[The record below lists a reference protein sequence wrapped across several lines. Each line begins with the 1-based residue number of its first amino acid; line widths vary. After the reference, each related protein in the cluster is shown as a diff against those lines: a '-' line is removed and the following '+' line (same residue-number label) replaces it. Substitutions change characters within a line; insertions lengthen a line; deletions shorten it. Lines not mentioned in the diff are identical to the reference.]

1 MFLGRVWRK
10 KRALLLPELRTP
22 AKKPPLMSWSQPLH
36 NVTTREGF
44 FYAGCK
50 QLHNCF
56 CGCDDFINHLLRIQT
71 QQDASALRPFTPPST
86 PRPVIR
92 RALPAPAAPD
102 APAPWRGAGGGPA
115 ADADRG
121 PGEDGGDYAPGDLD
135 DLYAAVDAENAE

>member
-10 KRALLLPELRTP
+10 KRLLPLPQLRTP
-22 AKKPPLMSWSQPLH
+22 AKKPSLMSWSQPIH
-36 NVTTREGF
+36 NVSTREGF

-71 QQDASALRPFTPPST
+71 QQGPSPLSST
-86 PRPVIR
+86 PRTPPLPVIR
-92 RALPAPAAPD
+92 RALPAPAAPE
-102 APAPWRGAGGGPA
+102 PWRGAGGGPA

-121 PGEDGGDYAPGDLD
+121 PAADGGDYAPGDLD
-135 DLYAAVDAENAE
+135 ALYAAVDEENAE

>member
-10 KRALLLPELRTP
+10 KRTLLLPELRTP
-22 AKKPPLMSWSQPLH
+22 AKKPTLMSWSQPLH

-44 FYAGCK
+44 FYGGCK

-71 QQDASALRPFTPPST
+71 QQGSPPGTST
-86 PRPVIR
+86 PRTPPPAVIR
-92 RALPAPAAPD
+92 RALPAPAAPEP
-102 APAPWRGAGGGPA
+102 PAAWRGAGGGPA

-121 PGEDGGDYAPGDLD
+121 PGGDGGDYAPADLD

>member
-10 KRALLLPELRTP
+10 KRALLLPQLRTP

-71 QQDASALRPFTPPST
+71 QQGSSPGTST
-86 PRPVIR
+86 PRTPPLAVIR
-92 RALPAPAAPD
+92 RALPAPAAPEP
-102 APAPWRGAGGGPA
+102 PAAWRGAGGGPA

-121 PGEDGGDYAPGDLD
+121 PGGDGGDYAPADLD
-135 DLYAAVDAENAE
+135 DLYAAVDAENEQ